1 MRSLISGLST
11 ELLIILLLLLGNGV
25 FAMAE
30 MAVVSVRKARLKQ
43 LAEEGDERAK
53 KALALAN
60 EPTRFLST
68 VQVGITLIATIA
80 GAYGG
85 AVVAEQLAEP
95 LRTAFPQFAAQAHWI
110 ANGLVVLVIT
120 VLSIVIGE
128 LVPKRI
134 ALSNPEGVARHVSV
148 PISRLSSLAHPLV
161 HLLSTLTEGIIKLLG
176 VGRSKEAPVTEEE
189 VNILIEQGM
198 QAGVFNKTEKEM
210 VAGVLELD
218 QMPVTSLMT
227 PLPKIVFLNLDDPDE
242 ANWRK
247 VVASGH
253 SHFPVYQGNRDQI
266 LGMVSVKS
274 IWANSAFG
282 LSTNLRNLLTPPVVV
297 PETMM
302 AIALLEQ
309 FKKSGKHIA
318 LVTDE
323 FGSIQGL
330 VTINDVFEAIVGALP
345 EPGQRAAPAAK
356 QREDG
361 SWLIDA
367 TLDTDTVKAMLD
379 LDRLPSEEET
389 TFQTLG
395 GFVMTHLGRIPRA
408 GDYFDHAGWR
418 FEVVDMDRH
427 RIDKVL
433 VAKTPPPAAVQKTAV

>member
-1 MRSLISGLST
+1 MISGLST
-11 ELLIILLLLLGNGV
+11 ELVVILLLLLGNGI

-30 MAVVSVRKARLKQ
+30 MAIVSVRKARLKQ
-43 LAEEGDERAK
+43 LAEDGDEPAR
-53 KALALAN
+53 KALAIAN

-85 AVVAEQLAEP
+85 AVVAEQLAVP
-95 LRTAFPQFAAQAHWI
+95 LREALPRFADHAH
-110 ANGLVVLVIT
+110 LVAYGVVVVAIT

-134 ALSNPEGVARHVSV
+134 ALSNPEAIARHVAV
-148 PISRLSSLAHPLV
+148 PIGRLSILAHPLV
-161 HLLSTLTEGIIKLLG
+161 HLLSTVTEGIIKLLG
-176 VGRSKEAPVTEEE
+176 LGRSKETPVTEEE

-242 ANWRK
+242 TNWRK

-253 SHFPVYQGNRDQI
+253 SHFPVYQGNRDQVV
-266 LGMVSVKS
+266 GMVSVKS
-274 IWANSAFG
+274 IWANTAFG
-282 LSTNLRNLLTPPVVV
+282 LSTSLRNLLTPPVVV

-345 EPGQRAAPAAK
+345 EPGQRPAPAAK

-367 TLDTDTVKAMLD
+367 TLDTDTVKAMLE
-379 LDRLPSEEET
+379 LDALPSEDET
-389 TFQTLG
+389 AFQTLG

-433 VAKTPPPAAVQKTAV
+433 VGRTPPPAEVEKAAV